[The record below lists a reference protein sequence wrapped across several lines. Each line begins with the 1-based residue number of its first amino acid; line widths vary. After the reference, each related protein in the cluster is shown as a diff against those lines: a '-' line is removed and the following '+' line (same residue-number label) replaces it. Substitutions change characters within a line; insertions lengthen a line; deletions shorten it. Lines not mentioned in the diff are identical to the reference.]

1 MVRTVKTNIRKTVFN
16 LNIYLIFLRRI
27 PLSSKSKSFQ
37 RFSPMPRT
45 RPYRIC
51 IRRQVAFAAFCPFL
65 RACQR
70 VKMFFDTLRDFRGK
84 SLFFAAGKGG
94 RWWDVSLCACLLVR
108 CGIKLRRCKDGCAGS
123 IAVPNKCAQKGSYQK
138 FPFSCLQ
145 NKIFMILF

>member
-65 RACQR
+65 IACQR

-84 SLFFAAGKGG
+84 SLFFCGGDRRDMAGYFSLRLSARALRDKAEAMQG
-94 RWWDVSLCACLLVR
+94 R
-108 CGIKLRRCKDGCAGS
+108 LRREHS
-123 IAVPNKCAQKGSYQK
+123 RPEQMRPKGQLS
-138 FPFSCLQ
+138 
-145 NKIFMILF
+145 KISFFLFTK